1 MVSCFRNSSQSG
13 MGLLEVILAAGLGTI
28 VIGALMLSMQKM
40 ARFNKK
46 AESSTDLS
54 AIRSRLAEAVNCTAT
69 FQAAR
74 LPLGNPCPA
83 GGYID
88 LRASGG
94 QMVVPSGGLNV
105 GQWTVRAY
113 CKSSDGSLD
122 VRAAKLRPG
131 APAGADNWRTGTVN
145 SANFLQDEMDSNT
158 ANASGTYSWNHPKS
172 RLFAT
177 GSAGLCSNWFSGTP
191 GGQCS
196 GAGEYVKSIDF
207 NNNKAICGTV
217 PTCEAGTALRF
228 DGSSFSCDGNYEQR
242 GSDWGHWAVN
252 QAVNQAVTQVQN
264 LLKPA
269 GPVTDY
275 IEHVVGSDE
284 TGDTCKG
291 RFYQATASCPS
302 GWIAVSCGYY
312 LSVWNQIDTYASNAP
327 DSSSSINTTSCGVTA
342 GGRPAPNAC
351 FRSVATCLNLAKFAN
366 GK

>member
-1 MVSCFRNSSQSG
+1 MVSRFRNSSQSG
-13 MGLLEVILAAGLGTI
+13 LGLLEVVLAAGLGTI
-28 VIGALMLSMQKM
+28 VIAALMLSMQKM

-46 AESSTDLS
+46 VESSTDLS
-54 AIRSRLAEAVNCTAT
+54 AVRSRLAEAVNCTAT
-69 FQAAR
+69 FQAAS

-94 QMVVPSGGLNV
+94 QMVVPSGGLKV

-122 VRAAKLRPG
+122 IRAAKLRPG
-131 APAGADNWRTGTVN
+131 APAGADNWRTGTVDP
-145 SANFLQDEMDSNT
+145 ANFLRDEMDSNT
-158 ANASGTYSWNHPKS
+158 ANASATYSWNHPKS

-196 GAGEYVKSIDF
+196 GPGEYVKSIDF

-217 PTCEAGTALRF
+217 PTCGGGNALRF
-228 DGSSFSCDGNYEQR
+228 DGSMFSCDGNYEQR
-242 GSDWGHWAVN
+242 GKDWGTWAVT
-252 QAVNQAVTQVQN
+252 QAVTQVQDS
-264 LLKPA
+264 LKPD

-275 IEHVVGSDE
+275 IRVVVSSDQSGSRCD
-284 TGDTCKG
+284 GKHH
-291 RFYQATASCPS
+291 QATASCPS
-302 GWIAVSCGYY
+302 GWLAVSCGYN
-312 LSVWNQIDTYASNAP
+312 LSDWQQIDAYASNAP
-327 DSSSSINTTSCGVTA
+327 DSSSAINTTSCGVIA
-342 GGRPAPNAC
+342 GGRPSPNGC